1 MPLGMTKA
9 THISEHK
16 GHKELTKHQKILEY
30 LDPKYVYFPAQRPDL
45 EYEVLVK
52 VGDEVKIG
60 DVLTISKAYFP
71 VITHSSVSGKV
82 TAVDKKVWHP
92 SGRKIS
98 AIEIENN
105 FKEEVTYLKEQPLT
119 KEGIIEAIKQ
129 AGIVGM
135 GGAGFPTHVKYHHP
149 KFQTDTLIVNAVECE
164 PYLTCDCVS
173 IKYRAKELIQG
184 IKYAMIA
191 NDAKRAVIAVKVC
204 HKDVI
209 AILEEELAKE
219 ENISLHILKDVYPA
233 GWEKYIVE
241 KVQKKTYK
249 GLPCETG
256 AVVSN
261 VSTLIAINDAVSKKM
276 PSVER
281 VITVSGEGIK
291 NPQNVLVKIGTLA
304 SEIIDKTGGYADDL
318 EGGYLVAGGPM
329 TGTSQFFDSFMVEK
343 TTTGIL
349 VFKEQKGKEDACL
362 GCGKCIDT
370 CPVKL
375 SPILIKLAH
384 DDKDKEKMTQLH
396 ADLCMECGLCSY
408 VCPSRIELTEAVGKA
423 KKVVRGK

>member
-16 GHKELTKHQKILEY
+16 GHKELTKHKGILEY
-30 LDPKYVYFPAQRPDL
+30 LNPKYVYFPANRPDL
-45 EYEVLVK
+45 DYEICVK

-92 SGRKIS
+92 SGKKIS

-119 KEGIIEAIKQ
+119 KEGIIETIRL

-135 GGAGFPTHVKYHHP
+135 GGAGFPTHVKYAHP
-149 KFQTDTLIVNAVECE
+149 KYQTDTLIVNAVECE

-173 IKYRAKELIQG
+173 IKHYAKELIQG

-191 NDAKRAVIAVKVC
+191 NDAKKAVIAVKVC
-204 HKDVI
+204 HQDVI
-209 AILEEELAKE
+209 AILEELLKDE
-219 ENISLHILKDVYPA
+219 ENISLHLLTDVYPA

-241 KVQKKTYK
+241 KVQGKTYK
-249 GLPCETG
+249 SLPCETG

-261 VSTLIAINDAVSKKM
+261 AGTLIAINDAVSKRLPLTK
-276 PSVER
+276 R
-281 VITVSGEGIK
+281 VITVSGDGVK
-291 NPQNVLVKIGTLA
+291 NPQNVLVKVGTLA
-304 SEIIDKTGGYADDL
+304 SEIIDKTGGYVDDL
-318 EGGYLVAGGPM
+318 GAANLIAGGPM
-329 TGTSQFFDSFMVEK
+329 TGNGQFFDSFMVEK

-349 VFKEQKGKEDACL
+349 VFKEIAGKEEACL
-362 GCGKCIDT
+362 GCGKCVDN

-375 SPILIKLAH
+375 SPILIKLAY
-384 DDKDKEKMTQLH
+384 DDKDKEKMVKLH
-396 ADLCMECGLCSY
+396 ADMCMECGLCSY
-408 VCPSRIELTEAVGKA
+408 ICPSRIELTEAVGKA